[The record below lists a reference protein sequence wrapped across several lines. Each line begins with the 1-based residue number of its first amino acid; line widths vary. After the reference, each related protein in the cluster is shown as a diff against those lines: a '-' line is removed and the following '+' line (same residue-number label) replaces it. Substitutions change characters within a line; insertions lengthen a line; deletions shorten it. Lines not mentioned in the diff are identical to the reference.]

1 MACFGTIIFVPLPLS
16 LVSGV
21 FCLTSV
27 VFAVGQLGDGRP
39 IYRII
44 ITLNVEKHIYIYHYL
59 FICIFIVAVNIHA
72 IFLDGRT
79 GPSFFVLNS

>member
-44 ITLNVEKHIYIYHYL
+44 ITLNVETHIYMLLFIYIYIY
-59 FICIFIVAVNIHA
+59 V
-72 IFLDGRT
+72 FL
-79 GPSFFVLNS
+79 